1 MKILE
6 YAVNIDILTG
16 DSAKT
21 VSFTP
26 PAGLLTGCC
35 IFPVGGANAGFVSA
49 KLTDDSNQDI
59 SPLTH
64 IDNYR
69 DREAGYY
76 AGKKPLYY
84 DTNGKTLQVTITATE
99 NFTTDLK
106 AQLVLVYEND
116 HTKDNC

>member
-16 DSAKT
+16 DASKT

-26 PAGLLTGCC
+26 PAGLVIGCC
-35 IFPVGGANAGFVSA
+35 IFKEGGANTGFVSA
-49 KLTDDSNQDI
+49 KITDDANMDI

-76 AGKKPLYY
+76 AAKKPLFF
-84 DTNGKTLQVTITATE
+84 DTGGKTYQVTIAATE

-116 HTKDNC
+116 HTKTC